1 MLYKCIHLP
10 VARTFTDIFHEV
22 INHLRSFC
30 SVKHFRMELDR
41 IQLLCLIFS
50 SCHRT
55 VCRMCCDLEAR
66 CNLGNII
73 KMAHPADCL
82 WGYSRKYFRRF
93 LINQNF
99 CLSILSY
106 ICTLNFSTKHMGHEL
121 CSIAKTKHWNT
132 KLEKLICISR

>member
-1 MLYKCIHLP
+1 
-10 VARTFTDIFHEV
+10 
-22 INHLRSFC
+22 
-30 SVKHFRMELDR
+30 
-41 IQLLCLIFS
+41 
-50 SCHRT
+50 
-55 VCRMCCDLEAR
+55 MCCDLEAR

-82 WGYSRKYFRRF
+82 WGYSLKYFRCF

-99 CLSILSY
+99 CLSIFSY

-121 CSIAKTKHWNT
+121 CSIAKTKHWDT